1 MVFINRLKT
10 KIETTMEGTT
20 MEGTTFDNNGWET
33 IETTNSENRP
43 LSLLPLSSDKPEI
56 STKKRMIKIKIVKTK
71 IMNKGTGAGGLN
83 TNKNGL
89 KFEELTNFK
98 DRYESIQPSRNG
110 IGSEVKFKGHLRTFI
125 KVSKSALHKYM
136 NKIGEKNMTLKPA
149 AGCKEPDEAYIDL
162 EKNIVFIIEKKFQ
175 QESGSVDEKLQTGCF
190 KQSHYKELFP
200 NFKIYYMY
208 CLSDWFKRNE
218 YESVLNYLTNGGI
231 PVFWGNSE
239 TCKENI
245 IDFITNSF

>member
-1 MVFINRLKT
+1 M
-10 KIETTMEGTT
+10 ETTMEETAAT
-20 MEGTTFDNNGWET
+20 SDNNGWET
-33 IETTNSENRP
+33 IETTNSENQP
-43 LSLLPLSSDKPEI
+43 LTTSLTSEI
-56 STKKRMIKIKIVKTK
+56 SKKKRMIKIKIVKTK
-71 IMNKGTGAGGLN
+71 TMNKGTGAGGSN

-89 KFEELTNFK
+89 QFEELTNFK
-98 DRYESIQPSRNG
+98 DRYESIQTSQIG
-110 IGSEVKFKGHLRTFI
+110 IGSEVTFKGHSRTFI

-136 NKIGEKNMTLKPA
+136 NKIGEKNLTLKPA

-162 EKNIVFIIEKKFQ
+162 EKNIVFVIEKKFQ

-208 CLSDWFKRNE
+208 CLSDWFKRE
-218 YESVLNYLTNGGI
+218 ESALKYLKDSGI

-239 TCKENI
+239 TCKEKI
-245 IDFITNSF
+245 IEFIHNPSV